1 MFVYPAVLFHN
12 RDHTSKS
19 EFQPQKKSR
28 IRMLCV
34 QLRMYII
41 LIDALFSK
49 YFLVDKPSLRYVY
62 VQNEILMNVKFHP
75 RTEFLYPHG

>member
-1 MFVYPAVLFHN
+1 
-12 RDHTSKS
+12 
-19 EFQPQKKSR
+19 
-28 IRMLCV
+28 MLCV

-75 RTEFLYPHG
+75 RTEFLHAHG